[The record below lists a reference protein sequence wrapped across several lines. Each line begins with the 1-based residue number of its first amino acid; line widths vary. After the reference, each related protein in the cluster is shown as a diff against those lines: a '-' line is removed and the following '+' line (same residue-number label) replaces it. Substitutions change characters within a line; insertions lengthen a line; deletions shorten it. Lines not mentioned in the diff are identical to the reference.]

1 MKVTPT
7 DSNALVVIADG
18 HYDSAAPTLWVL
30 SEMVDR
36 VFFDSKSIRYRQNGA
51 CIVHTSLSVK
61 RDSLLLLKTYKNSP
75 CLSETRSN
83 RNRNILK
90 YFAVT

>member
-36 VFFDSKSIRYRQNGA
+36 VFFRFEIYSISTKRCVYRTY
-51 CIVHTSLSVK
+51 IVV
-61 RDSLLLLKTYKNSP
+61 RKTRQ
-75 CLSETRSN
+75 LTAAED
-83 RNRNILK
+83 L
-90 YFAVT
+90 